1 LGLRFC
7 VDDQAGD
14 LEIGKEEV
22 EEEEEVEVE
31 ETPHVSSPRMPLA

>member
-1 LGLRFC
+1 LGLRVC

-22 EEEEEVEVE
+22 EEEVE